1 MTNIFTL
8 NPQWG
13 DAVVGNLTTGKVEY
27 IKADSFDLTSLP
39 SNYETIGAVFIR
51 RGRKVYTVWKNC
63 SDSEQLCKRY
73 EMTLTDYTLDGTDRS
88 GIISIR
94 DSSSASANTDYT
106 ISYNATDM
114 AGLVEQLNAYFLT
127 QTVLTSQNW
136 FARVDGEV
144 IKVGFDYTY
153 WQQASYNTGKSGFAL
168 SHTFLPEWPIAGD
181 RLRAKCGVM
190 VYPGINQDRLQA
202 AFKGDGSSSA
212 YSPTTPLTKP
222 FYFYPI
228 YLKAYLGQSQYRE
241 QDCCE
246 VLRAKYG
253 EGEEGWLR
261 YLKSIQVQTPVDHRA
276 GGYHDG
282 KALTDYLA
290 SQTYA
295 LADGVEQN
303 LSPAA
308 VKAKSQPTCQTP
320 QSWFLPTIE
329 DLSEGIKPIHYG
341 TTVSRDADKL
351 NQTLWRMGGS
361 SLSNG
366 AYYWSCVRSNRY
378 YAWDFYGSYGF
389 ASYSFY
395 FYYRYRVLSL
405 SLNIL

>member
-27 IKADSFDLTSLP
+27 IKADSFDLASLP

-63 SDSEQLCKRY
+63 PDSEALCKRY
-73 EMTLTDYTLDGTDRS
+73 EMTLTDYTLDGTNRS
-88 GIISIR
+88 GILSVR
-94 DSSSASANTDYT
+94 ESSSASANVDYT
-106 ISYNATDM
+106 ISYNATNM

-127 QTVLTSQNW
+127 QTIFTSQNW

-144 IKVGFDYTY
+144 IKIGFDYTY

-168 SHTFLPEWPIAGD
+168 SHTFLPEWGARSSMIAKKGRMNYVPINWD
-181 RLRAKCGVM
+181 RTIAYFK
-190 VYPGINQDRLQA
+190 QDL
-202 AFKGDGSSSA
+202 SSST
-212 YSPTTPLTKP
+212 YNPTSEIANS
-222 FYFYPI
+222 YAYPI
-228 YLKAYLGQSQYRE
+228 SKYAYLGTSQYR
-241 QDCCE
+241 DADYGGT
-246 VLRAKYG
+246 LRAIYG
-253 EGEEGWLR
+253 EGEEGWYR
-261 YLKSIQVQTPVDHRA
+261 YMRAQMVQFPVDRYA
-276 GGYHDG
+276 GGFHDG

-290 SQTYA
+290 AQTYT

-303 LSPAA
+303 ISPAA
-308 VKAKSQPTCQTP
+308 AKAKSQPTCQTP

-329 DLSEGIKPIHYG
+329 DLSEGVKPIHYG
-341 TTVSRDADKL
+341 TTASRDADKL

-361 SLSNG
+361 AISNG
-366 AYYWSCVRSNRY
+366 TYYWSCVRSARN
-378 YAWDFYGSYGF
+378 YAWYFYGYGGF
-389 ASYSFY
+389 AYYDYVFY
-395 FYYRYRVLSL
+395 NRGRVLSL